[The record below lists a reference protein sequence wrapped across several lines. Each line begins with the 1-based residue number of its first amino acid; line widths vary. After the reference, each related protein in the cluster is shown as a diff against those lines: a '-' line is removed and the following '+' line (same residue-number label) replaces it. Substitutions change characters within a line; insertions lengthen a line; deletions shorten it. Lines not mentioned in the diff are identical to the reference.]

1 MISLADSIR
10 LIVAKKWSGKVKT
23 RKMKQ
28 KGVFTQKGPAIAAHL
43 LAISNDPQE
52 AMQKLNFYINRGGSN
67 IDGDQMEQ
75 LEKAKGIISNKIQIS
90 KKKQK

>member
-1 MISLADSIR
+1 MKVSISDAIY
-10 LIVAKKWSGKVKT
+10 LIAKKWSGKVRT

-28 KGVFTQKGPAIAAHL
+28 KGIFKQKGAEIAGHL
-43 LAISNDPQE
+43 LSIANDPQE